1 MIKPQRVSGKGGVL
15 KGSLALASGVLVVS
29 ALQAQAAEVGHSRLV
44 SAPGQ
49 PLVITVQVNDL
60 SPGDADTLAVSL
72 PPAGQ
77 WAQAGLTPPVP
88 LQTFG
93 ARIQKGYAKGSR
105 IIEIRSGQAFS
116 SPVVDLLIDISSAS
130 GKKRHQVS
138 LLAQG
143 APDAVTPPVT
153 TTAAAANTGPEPVLS
168 SIRVSKGDTLFGL
181 ARSNAVA
188 GVSVYQLMVGLYQA
202 NPQAFIQ
209 KNLNLVKAGAT
220 LGVPDRASLIAI
232 SDREARRIFQQHAK
246 AFALYR
252 QRLAATPNVA
262 EAGSANASSG
272 VVQVN
277 SGSPN
282 RIAAEQGGDRLRL
295 SGAASGASS
304 ASSSG
309 SGTSVQGTGAEQ
321 QSGSAGGQS
330 GASSSGASDDA
341 VAMGKA
347 LDDAGNRVAQLEQN
361 VQQLNQALQSQS
373 PGQGQANAA
382 SASAQQVASQAG
394 SSAVNSAE
402 NAASASGNASVS
414 GQASGVSAAPGQ
426 SGASSADAGQKGAPA
441 GSVSATGAAAAG
453 SSNAASSQ
461 AGAAA
466 VDTPSAGSI
475 AGAAG
480 SAATTSANSSV
491 SGGSPAGQAGPNVS
505 ATGGAVGAGNS
516 GNSSSANG
524 KAPNGAAGVDQ
535 LAHAVAEPV
544 TQKAEQTVSWLQENM
559 LGVVGA
565 LLTLVVLVV
574 AWLLRRGGSRSSSSE
589 SAEGAITEA
598 MIKDKLESIDL
609 SLDSSANDSGNQR

>member
-1 MIKPQRVSGKGGVL
+1 MSKPRCVFGKGRVL
-15 KGSLALASGVLVVS
+15 KGSLVLASGVLVFS
-29 ALQAQAAEVGHSRLV
+29 TLQAQATEVGHSRLV

-72 PPAGQ
+72 PPAEQ
-77 WAQAGLTPPVP
+77 WAQAGLRPPVP
-88 LQTFG
+88 LQSLG

-130 GKKRHQVS
+130 GKTRHQVS

-143 APDAVTPPVT
+143 APDAVTPPVA
-153 TTAAAANTGPEPVLS
+153 TTAAVANNGPEPVLS

-209 KNLNLVKAGAT
+209 KNLNLVKAGAS
-220 LGVPDRASLIAI
+220 LSVPDRATLTAI

-262 EAGSANASSG
+262 EAGAANASSG
-272 VVQVN
+272 VVQAH

-282 RIAAEQGGDRLRL
+282 RDTADQAGDRLRL
-295 SGAASGASS
+295 SGAASSALS
-304 ASSSG
+304 ASSPGSG
-309 SGTSVQGTGAEQ
+309 SSVQGSGGVQ
-321 QSGSAGGQS
+321 QNGSAGGQ
-330 GASSSGASDDA
+330 AGASDDA

-347 LDDAGNRVAQLEQN
+347 LGDAGNRVAQLEQN

-373 PGQGQANAA
+373 PRQGQADAA
-382 SASAQQVASQAG
+382 SSSAQRAAPQAG
-394 SSAVNSAE
+394 SNTVDSAE
-402 NAASASGNASVS
+402 SAASVSGNTPAS
-414 GQASGVSAAPGQ
+414 GQASGISA
-426 SGASSADAGQKGAPA
+426 ADAGQKGAPT
-441 GSVSATGAAAAG
+441 GNVSATGAASSG
-453 SSNAASSQ
+453 SSNAATTRG
-461 AGAAA
+461 GASA
-466 VDTPSAGSI
+466 VDASSAGSGS
-475 AGAAG
+475 GAAG
-480 SAATTSANSSV
+480 NAGTAAASPSV
-491 SGGSPAGQAGPNVS
+491 SGGASVGQADPNVS
-505 ATGGAVGAGNS
+505 ATGGAAGAGNS
-516 GNSSSANG
+516 GNSSGANG
-524 KAPNGAAGVDQ
+524 KVTNGAAGVDQ
-535 LAHAVAEPV
+535 LAQSVAEPV

-574 AWLLRRGGSRSSSSE
+574 AWLLRRGGGRSSSAHE

-609 SLDSSANDSGNQR
+609 SLDTSVNDSDSKR